1 MSEGTPGRERRHGEL
16 TGFGKGEERP
26 LLQLVGVR
34 RTFKAGNDSVTA
46 LRDVNLS
53 IGAGEFVAIVGASGS
68 GKSTLMNVLGCM
80 DRPTHG
86 SYLID
91 GQATESMTADELAE
105 LRNRHFGFVFQRYLL
120 LPGLSALQNVEMPAI
135 YGAEAPSSRRKRA
148 MALLHSVGLG
158 DRRGHLPNQLSGGQQ
173 QRVALARALMNGGQ
187 VILADEPTGALDS
200 NSAREVMRLLHQLHE
215 RGRTIIIVTHDMTVA
230 QHAERIIEF
239 SDGRVVAD
247 RRTDRQPAAQAPAE
261 VHSPPE
267 KPRLRGWGYWAEML
281 RLAWQEVL
289 IHRLRTGL
297 TILGIAIGVS
307 VVLCVQALLDG
318 GQEQVMR
325 ELRAMGSRSIHIMP
339 GNGLGDRRANA
350 VETLVPEDMHAL
362 KEQGYVESVTSEIT
376 RDVTLHVGSSVMTAT
391 LRGVGEDYFRIFPM
405 TVHQGAMFGT
415 AEVESAAPEAVIDEA
430 TRRRLLPHEPNPI
443 GQTILVGRLPVR
455 VAAVVK
461 PLVEWGPPDSLN
473 VYLPYTTVMHRITGK
488 SSLRMIAV
496 GVAQGVSTDFAE
508 QAIQRLLVQRH
519 GAKDFFTLNIDRM
532 RQAEERSQRVF
543 NILAVSIALASLLVA
558 GIGVTNIMLM
568 SVAQR
573 AREIGIR
580 MAVGARPGD
589 IGLQFIIEATLMCL
603 LGAAAGVALARAV
616 GVLFMVAVQGFPML
630 FSGTTTVMAF
640 VVPLGLGLS
649 FGLMPARRAAMLD
662 PVEAL
667 ARE

>member
-1 MSEGTPGRERRHGEL
+1 M
-16 TGFGKGEERP
+16 
-26 LLQLVGVR
+26 
-34 RTFKAGNDSVTA
+34 
-46 LRDVNLS
+46 
-53 IGAGEFVAIVGASGS
+53 
-68 GKSTLMNVLGCM
+68 
-80 DRPTHG
+80 
-86 SYLID
+86 
-91 GQATESMTADELAE
+91 
-105 LRNRHFGFVFQRYLL
+105 
-120 LPGLSALQNVEMPAI
+120 
-135 YGAEAPSSRRKRA
+135 
-148 MALLHSVGLG
+148 
-158 DRRGHLPNQLSGGQQ
+158 
-173 QRVALARALMNGGQ
+173 
-187 VILADEPTGALDS
+187 
-200 NSAREVMRLLHQLHE
+200 
-215 RGRTIIIVTHDMTVA
+215 
-230 QHAERIIEF
+230 
-239 SDGRVVAD
+239 
-247 RRTDRQPAAQAPAE
+247 
-261 VHSPPE
+261 
-267 KPRLRGWGYWAEML
+267 
-281 RLAWQEVL
+281 
-289 IHRLRTGL
+289 
-297 TILGIAIGVS
+297 
-307 VVLCVQALLDG
+307 
-318 GQEQVMR
+318 
-325 ELRAMGSRSIHIMP
+325 
-339 GNGLGDRRANA
+339 
-350 VETLVPEDMHAL
+350 
-362 KEQGYVESVTSEIT
+362 
-376 RDVTLHVGSSVMTAT
+376 
-391 LRGVGEDYFRIFPM
+391 
-405 TVHQGAMFGT
+405 
-415 AEVESAAPEAVIDEA
+415 
-430 TRRRLLPHEPNPI
+430 
-443 GQTILVGRLPVR
+443 
-455 VAAVVK
+455 AAVVK